1 MTSERALSTVKKLLR
16 VAAPN
21 SGASD
26 NERTSAARQA
36 CALISE
42 HNFVVVTHEKK
53 NTEPR
58 GPRMSDIV
66 NVVINVANAAA
77 ARPSAFRRSVAA
89 HDTTCG
95 VETCTLPIF
104 EGETVWRR
112 YKDGQVEYVHAD
124 CWTR

>member
-1 MTSERALSTVKKLLR
+1 MTPERALSTVHKLLR

-21 SGASD
+21 SGASE
-26 NERTSAARQA
+26 NERTSAALQA
-36 CALISE
+36 ASLISQ
-42 HNFVVVTHEKK
+42 HNFTVTTAKEIERRVE
-53 NTEPR
+53 TPR

-66 NVVINVANAAA
+66 NAVINTVS
-77 ARPSAFRRSVAA
+77 RPTAFRRSVAA
-89 HDTTCG
+89 HDTVCG